1 MKKRDRSSGPPA
13 LVRAYAWQPGAG
25 ADELALARMRSHF
38 KRPGA
43 PMGEAWF
50 MGETRHV
57 FVELTGN
64 LDDLP
69 AERLHQP
76 LEEIASGSSCF
87 GFRDEWYAWYHCLL
101 ASLLPRANEHRLASL
116 LEYLITGFISQ
127 HPHGIDEEPYRGFR
141 NDALDTLGRCLMD
154 ATCWQGN
161 DLVVGSILHRSNA
174 NETWGWWDASGDF
187 SASVLFCL
195 KYLPADSVAHWFR
208 SVLAIPS
215 PHWRAQLMV
224 WLVGARDLLEGRVP
238 WPTDF
243 ANTSPRIAW
252 AWSHCLGPTLGR
264 GAGDPLAGSSLI
276 PEASRFAVLDVL
288 QADVTASVY
297 DEWLVS
303 IMDIDYLVDEL
314 GTLPDE
320 FFRLFVEGAG
330 SGLT

>member
-1 MKKRDRSSGPPA
+1 
-13 LVRAYAWQPGAG
+13 VRPYAWQPGTGPDA
-25 ADELALARMRSHF
+25 LALARMRNHF
-38 KRPGA
+38 KRPDA

-50 MGETRHV
+50 MGDSRHV
-57 FVELTGN
+57 FVELMGN
-64 LDDLP
+64 LDSLSVGH
-69 AERLHQP
+69 LHQP
-76 LEEIASGSSCF
+76 FEEIASGTSSF
-87 GFRDEWYAWYHCLL
+87 GFLEEWNAWYHYLL
-101 ASLLPRANEHRLASL
+101 AALLPRANEHRIGSL
-116 LEYLITGFISQ
+116 LEYFVTGFIAQ
-127 HPHGIDEEPYRGFR
+127 HPHGIDEEPYQGFR

-154 ATCWQGN
+154 GACWRDG
-161 DLVVGSILHRSNA
+161 DIVVGSILHRTNA
-174 NETWGWWDASGDF
+174 WPSQNWGWWDASGDF
-187 SASVLFCL
+187 SASLLFCL

-215 PHWRAQLMV
+215 PHWRAQLIV
-224 WLVGARDLLEGRVP
+224 WLIGARDLLAGRIH
-238 WPTDF
+238 WPADF
-243 ANTSPRIAW
+243 SETNPRITW

-276 PEASRFAVLDVL
+276 PEANRLAVLDVL

-314 GTLPDE
+314 GTMPDE